1 MVAGA
6 TAPAPAEASAPA
18 EAQHAETPPVET
30 PPAEAVPAEPHPEPA
45 HAAAAE
51 SEPAPDAGQP
61 IDSRID
67 DVIESLS
74 KALGAAIR
82 NPQEPGRDEDVAE
95 AFERWQVR
103 PRRTQQT

>member
-1 MVAGA
+1 MA
-6 TAPAPAEASAPA
+6 APAGEERLP
-18 EAQHAETPPVET
+18 
-30 PPAEAVPAEPHPEPA
+30 
-45 HAAAAE
+45 
-51 SEPAPDAGQP
+51 PDA
-61 IDSRID
+61 RID

-82 NPQEPGRDEDVAE
+82 NPHEPSKDEDVTE